1 METTKEALNL
11 FLKSLPADSLFEVV
25 SFGDSFSL
33 LSQELDSAS
42 TKHKT
47 HMTPKSRGG
56 IAYTDKNVEQAIQKI
71 R

>member
-47 HMTPKSRGG
+47 PKSRGG